1 MELVLTEV
9 CEYLNNYFW
18 VKKIEGTFKIEDG
31 EIEIAGLKEGQYF
44 RIMGSTFN
52 NGVHLYPTSD
62 LNDEEFKGSVWLM
75 AVPQTVISLAGDIA
89 AWQDKYGQATSN
101 AMSPFN
107 SESFSGYSYSKSGSG
122 GAMSWQDAFASRLN
136 KYRKVRGIF

>member
-1 MELVLTEV
+1 MELVLTEI
-9 CEYLNNYFW
+9 CDYLNNYFW
-18 VKKIEGTFKIEDG
+18 VKKIEGTFVIANG
-31 EIEIAGLKEGQYF
+31 TIEITGLKDRQYF

-52 NGVHLYPTSD
+52 NGVHLNPASD
-62 LNDEEFKGSVWLM
+62 LVDEEFKGTVWLM

-89 AWQDKYGQATSN
+89 AWQAQDGPANSA

-107 SESFSGYSYSKSGSG
+107 SESFSGYSYSKNGSG

-136 KYRKVRGIF
+136 MYRKLRGVR

>member
-1 MELVLTEV
+1 MELVLTEI

-89 AWQDKYGQATSN
+89 AWQDKFGQATSN

-107 SESFSGYSYSKSGSG
+107 SESFSGYSYSKNGSG